1 MKSMMPSAQRR
12 SKHMT
17 KMPWPV
23 VPVQFCV
30 HLKGKKPSQ
39 ISPTMLRPISGGG
52 QLHHCAARAWEAM
65 KYAAK
70 AEAGINLKAV
80 SPGDTFRSIAQQEAG
95 FLQRFQLVVIP
106 GAETRMYDGKK
117 WYLKKG
123 MAVLASPVD
132 DADKCSRHMMGIAV
146 DVANASGKVL
156 AWLLQNEQ
164 RFGFSH
170 EVVDMPGAEPWHLR
184 WTDSAPNQAVL
195 DYEAAHPKP
204 VA

>member
-1 MKSMMPSAQRR
+1 
-12 SKHMT
+12 MT

-23 VPVQFCV
+23 VPIKWCE
-30 HLKGKKPSQ
+30 HLKGKKPSEV
-39 ISPTMLRPISGGG
+39 SLTMLRPLSNGGG

-65 KYAAK
+65 KHAAM
-70 AEAGINLKAV
+70 AEGGINLKPT
-80 SPGDTFRSIAQQEAG
+80 SPGDTFRSIAQQKAG
-95 FLQRFQLVVIP
+95 FLQRFQVEPIE
-106 GAETRMYDGKK
+106 GAQTRTYDGKK

-132 DADKCSRHMMGIAV
+132 DPAKCSRHMMGIAV

-156 AWLLQNEQ
+156 AWLLENEQ

-184 WTDSAPNQAVL
+184 WTDSTPNQAVL
-195 DYEAAHPKP
+195 DYEAANPKP
-204 VA
+204 AA

>member
-1 MKSMMPSAQRR
+1 MPLVRRKSKR
-12 SKHMT
+12 MT

-23 VPVQFCV
+23 VPIKFCD
-30 HLKGKKPSQ
+30 HLKGKKPSEV
-39 ISPTMLRPISGGG
+39 SLTMLRPISGGG

-65 KYAAK
+65 KHAAK
-70 AEAGINLKAV
+70 AEAGINLKPT
-80 SPGDTFRSIAQQEAG
+80 SPGDTYRSIAVQKAG
-95 FLQRFQLVVIP
+95 FLQRFQVEPIA
-106 GAETRMYDGKK
+106 GAQTRTYDGKT

-132 DADKCSRHMMGIAV
+132 DPAKCSRHMLGIAV

-156 AWLLQNEQ
+156 AWLLENEQ

-184 WTDSAPNQAVL
+184 WTDSTPNQAVL
-195 DYEAAHPKP
+195 DYEATLPA
-204 VA
+204 

>member
-1 MKSMMPSAQRR
+1 
-12 SKHMT
+12 MT

-23 VPVQFCV
+23 VPIKWCS
-30 HLKGKKPSQ
+30 HLEGKKPSQ
-39 ISPTMLRPISGGG
+39 IGLTMLRPLSNGGG

-65 KYAAK
+65 KHAAK
-70 AEAGINLKAV
+70 AEAGINLKPTSA
-80 SPGDTFRSIAQQEAG
+80 GDTYRSIAQQKAG
-95 FLQRFQLVVIP
+95 FLQRFQVEPIE
-106 GAETRMYDGKK
+106 GAQTRTYEGKK

-132 DADKCSRHMMGIAV
+132 DAAKCSRHMMGIAV

-156 AWLLQNEQ
+156 AWLLENEQ

-184 WTDSAPNQAVL
+184 WTDSTPNQAVL
-195 DYEAAHPKP
+195 DYEAANPKP
-204 VA
+204 AA

>member
-1 MKSMMPSAQRR
+1 
-12 SKHMT
+12 MT

-23 VPVQFCV
+23 VPIKWCD

-39 ISPTMLRPISGGG
+39 VSLTMLRPITGGG

-65 KYAAK
+65 KHAAM
-70 AEAGINLKAV
+70 AEGGINLKPT
-80 SPGDTFRSIAQQEAG
+80 SSGDTYRSIAQQKAG
-95 FLQRFQLVVIP
+95 FLQRFQKEPIE
-106 GAETRMYDGKK
+106 GAQTRTYEGAK

-132 DADKCSRHMMGIAV
+132 DPAKCSRHMMGIAV

-156 AWLLQNEQ
+156 AWLLENEQ

-170 EVVDMPGAEPWHLR
+170 EVVEMPGAEPWHLR
-184 WTDSAPNQAVL
+184 FTEGQAMPQAVL
-195 DYEAAHPKP
+195 DYEAANLTLG
-204 VA
+204 A